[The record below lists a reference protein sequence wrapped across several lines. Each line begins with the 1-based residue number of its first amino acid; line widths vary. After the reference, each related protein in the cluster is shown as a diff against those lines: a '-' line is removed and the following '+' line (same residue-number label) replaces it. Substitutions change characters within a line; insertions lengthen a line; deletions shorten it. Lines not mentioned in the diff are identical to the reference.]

1 MLATSDLR
9 SAQVLHLK
17 HVQKRSLLAFIQT
30 SQQKSSQHP
39 GLQLPA
45 FPESVPEASQAHRSH
60 FPLLPL
66 PLILRGQSALV
77 EQASPGYAQ
86 NLVQRIQMLKIF
98 FFFFLA
104 VVGQLPKGSPRQ
116 PDLALGLSDTS
127 CATPRSSGSSC
138 WIGEVPVPR
147 GAQI

>member
-1 MLATSDLR
+1 MLATSDLH

-66 PLILRGQSALV
+66 PLILRGQSAFV

-86 NLVQRIQMLKIF
+86 NLVQTIKMLIF
-98 FFFFLA
+98 LYFFLA

-127 CATPRSSGSSC
+127 CATPRSRGSSC
-138 WIGEVPVPR
+138 WIGEAPVPR